1 MTRFLIPNK
10 LKSNDVTENVSSVLD
25 PSKIYFPC
33 TSTTVVESI
42 KPDSKQTNSDELL
55 KLNVLDLSSTCD
67 ESAVQPVINF
77 PRTVISGKHRCFQNS
92 WYSKYPWLEYS
103 ITLNAVFCYYCRHF
117 PPHLTVS
124 QSHTEKDALINRG
137 YSDWKNISNLTKKHE
152 NTSSHKNAV
161 IKYNSWLSTKKTG
174 SVSSQINQQV
184 KDQIINNRE
193 TLTSIIRCILYCS
206 RQDIGIREHKK
217 INSTEDNPNW
227 PCHDV
232 NEGNFLEMIKLL
244 SYFSKYTSPDI
255 QNDLIKAAS
264 NLTLRKIVKE
274 VNLGSNIFSLI
285 VDEAR
290 DESKIEQMSVC
301 IRYIYDSK
309 IKERF
314 LGFIELNELNAQAL
328 CNGLILFLNNTGL
341 DIGKCVSQ
349 SYDGASVMSGE
360 FSSVQTKIRTLAKN
374 PCPYIHCHAHR
385 LNLVLVNV
393 TQNVQEVGEIIG
405 LLEAVFAFQSVSTL
419 RHYAFFQETNFKIPQ
434 HCDTR
439 WVSKYKSIQF
449 FKTHFGSILKVLNTF
464 KESSKKREAAE
475 AKGLILQFAKFEVIV
490 ILVCLNEILNIVS
503 CLSINLQSS
512 TLNIGQCTMLIK
524 ATKKQISDLQQSLII
539 AQNANIS
546 TPSNNDVSSNR
557 MSQGSSRMTDYYITS
572 TTGKRHVI
580 CVEMNRRFDENGEFY
595 AVLGVLDQTS
605 KEFLDCETLCKFG
618 KTFPFYRSDEFLIK
632 LKYQCA
638 LGKTLFSS
646 SSGLFELL
654 NEVQSYKVG
663 FEELKKFYSGPT
675 QKKNPSYA
683 PAYAYN
689 KKAWMLST
697 IYESWIFDLGK
708 RFFNDKRK
716 VLLFVDN
723 CPAHPKILLHELKAI
738 LVVFLPPNMTSKLQ
752 PMDQG
757 IIKNIKHHYRKSI
770 IQRNLRK
777 MDSGIEIDDI
787 NLLESIELLHKS
799 WGAVTQSTIVNC
811 FHKVG
816 FTNGIN
822 KLEIEEVE
830 PVEEETPIEW
840 DRYQQLFP
848 ETNTVEFQH
857 FVEVDSSVITTYYP
871 TDNEILN
878 DLKFQ
883 EMPNESS
890 GEESVNEDD
899 GKLALPKTTLAQA
912 LDSLQVVRK
921 YIQEQQE
928 IGDEIF
934 SALNVIENFTDSII
948 DLASGFYQIK
958 LDEKSKEFTAFSTN
972 QGHWHFKKMA
982 MGLKTSLCSFQ
993 RLMHNVMAGIVGIK
1007 CLVYLDDIIIYG
1019 KGLLD
1024 HNEKLR
1030 DVFERLRNH
1039 NLKIQPTKC
1048 EFLKQQ
1054 CMYLGHII
1062 SENGIQPD
1070 PKKIKSVLQFPTPA
1084 SVKEIKSFLGLSGYY
1099 RKFIKSY
1106 SLISKPMT
1114 NLLRKDVTFN
1124 WDTSCQ
1130 EAFDKLKNI
1139 LCSEPILQYPDFTKP
1154 FIVTTDARGKAL
1166 GVILSKG
1173 EVSQDLPIAY
1183 ASRTLSKCE
1192 KEYDYEIKYKPGVLN
1207 SNVDALSRMYTIPEI
1222 KEESYPAFLNKFETQ
1237 LTTNKPV
1244 KEVNGSLIE
1253 SPEEYHIVSEIEKH
1267 YNFMSGVNYEIK
1279 QKLGY
1284 GQKLAPSKEIGEVNY
1299 LRDKDRYIIFLTTKS
1314 RNKQK
1319 ATYENIYLSLL
1330 NLKLLCEKHSLNK
1343 LGFIDQLEWTQVRAM
1358 IRYVFRNT
1366 DIDVIICSKLEF
1378 TDEEKLMIFKQCP
1391 DSIIGGHVG
1400 IHRTIKK
1407 IKTQFNWRGLKED
1420 VIEYIKNCESCQK
1433 GKVTN
1438 KKVKQPMLIT
1448 STSSEPFEKY
1458 F

>member
-1 MTRFLIPNK
+1 MKRFLIPNK
-10 LKSNDVTENVSSVLD
+10 LKSNGVTENVSSVLD

-55 KLNVLDLSSTCD
+55 KLNVIDLSSTCD

-77 PRTVISGKHRCFQNS
+77 PCTVISGKHRCFQSS

-184 KDQIINNRE
+184 KDQIINNRK

-227 PCHDV
+227 PCRDV

-244 SYFSKYTSPDI
+244 SLENENFKTNFKSLPKNSKYTSPDI

-301 IRYIYDSK
+301 IRYVYDSK

-341 DIGKCVSQ
+341 DIGECVSQ

-360 FSSVQTKIRTLAKN
+360 FSSVQTKIRTLAKS

-405 LLEAVFAFQSVSTL
+405 LLEAVFAFQLVSTL

-524 ATKKQISDLQQSLII
+524 AIKKQISDLREEKKFYELYEQSLII

-572 TTGKRHVI
+572 TTDVI

-605 KEFLDCETLCKFG
+605 KEFLDCETLCKFA
-618 KTFPFYRSDEFLIK
+618 KTFPFYWSDEFLIK

-663 FEELKKFYSGPT
+663 FEELKKVIELIVISVSSASAERSFSTMRRVKTYLRSTMKSSRLNNFTLLSIEREISG
-675 QKKNPSYA
+675 QF
-683 PAYAYN
+683 
-689 KKAWMLST
+689 M
-697 IYESWIFDLGK
+697 
-708 RFFNDKRK
+708 
-716 VLLFVDN
+716 DN
-723 CPAHPKILLHELKAI
+723 TSASGGARI
-738 LVVFLPPNMTSKLQ
+738 LVPGGPKLFKEGQIVDFIFL
-752 PMDQG
+752 
-757 IIKNIKHHYRKSI
+757 Y
-770 IQRNLRK
+770 
-777 MDSGIEIDDI
+777 
-787 NLLESIELLHKS
+787 
-799 WGAVTQSTIVNC
+799 
-811 FHKVG
+811 
-816 FTNGIN
+816 
-822 KLEIEEVE
+822 
-830 PVEEETPIEW
+830 
-840 DRYQQLFP
+840 
-848 ETNTVEFQH
+848 
-857 FVEVDSSVITTYYP
+857 
-871 TDNEILN
+871 
-878 DLKFQ
+878 
-883 EMPNESS
+883 
-890 GEESVNEDD
+890 
-899 GKLALPKTTLAQA
+899 
-912 LDSLQVVRK
+912 
-921 YIQEQQE
+921 
-928 IGDEIF
+928 
-934 SALNVIENFTDSII
+934 
-948 DLASGFYQIK
+948 
-958 LDEKSKEFTAFSTN
+958 
-972 QGHWHFKKMA
+972 
-982 MGLKTSLCSFQ
+982 
-993 RLMHNVMAGIVGIK
+993 
-1007 CLVYLDDIIIYG
+1007 IIYM
-1019 KGLLD
+1019 
-1024 HNEKLR
+1024 N
-1030 DVFERLRNH
+1030 
-1039 NLKIQPTKC
+1039 
-1048 EFLKQQ
+1048 
-1054 CMYLGHII
+1054 
-1062 SENGIQPD
+1062 
-1070 PKKIKSVLQFPTPA
+1070 
-1084 SVKEIKSFLGLSGYY
+1084 
-1099 RKFIKSY
+1099 
-1106 SLISKPMT
+1106 
-1114 NLLRKDVTFN
+1114 
-1124 WDTSCQ
+1124 
-1130 EAFDKLKNI
+1130 
-1139 LCSEPILQYPDFTKP
+1139 
-1154 FIVTTDARGKAL
+1154 
-1166 GVILSKG
+1166 
-1173 EVSQDLPIAY
+1173 
-1183 ASRTLSKCE
+1183 
-1192 KEYDYEIKYKPGVLN
+1192 N
-1207 SNVDALSRMYTIPEI
+1207 SN
-1222 KEESYPAFLNKFETQ
+1222 
-1237 LTTNKPV
+1237 
-1244 KEVNGSLIE
+1244 
-1253 SPEEYHIVSEIEKH
+1253 
-1267 YNFMSGVNYEIK
+1267 
-1279 QKLGY
+1279 
-1284 GQKLAPSKEIGEVNY
+1284 
-1299 LRDKDRYIIFLTTKS
+1299 DRHL
-1314 RNKQK
+1314 
-1319 ATYENIYLSLL
+1319 
-1330 NLKLLCEKHSLNK
+1330 
-1343 LGFIDQLEWTQVRAM
+1343 
-1358 IRYVFRNT
+1358 
-1366 DIDVIICSKLEF
+1366 
-1378 TDEEKLMIFKQCP
+1378 
-1391 DSIIGGHVG
+1391 
-1400 IHRTIKK
+1400 
-1407 IKTQFNWRGLKED
+1407 
-1420 VIEYIKNCESCQK
+1420 
-1433 GKVTN
+1433 
-1438 KKVKQPMLIT
+1438 
-1448 STSSEPFEKY
+1448 
-1458 F
+1458 